1 MSGAARTPVQLA
13 TGVWRIPTLGASL
26 INSFAFENADGT
38 LGLVDAGL
46 KGAPKR
52 LVASLGSIGKRPE
65 DVKTIVL
72 THAHPDHQGGAS
84 RLRARTGGQLH
95 VHADD
100 AEFVRSG
107 RRPAMDPPRPLGR
120 VLNFGLFRRQPACEV
135 DGTFGDGELLE
146 IGGGLRVLHTPGHSP
161 GHCSYLHEKS
171 GVLVTGDALFNWR
184 DKMSYP
190 FSILC
195 SNYEL
200 SLETADRLGEVDY
213 EIAAFTHG
221 PEIRTDARA
230 AVRSFL
236 RRRRA
241 AR

>member
-1 MSGAARTPVQLA
+1 MSRAMHAPVELA
-13 TGVWRIPTLGASL
+13 KGVWRIPTLGANL
-26 INSFAFENADGT
+26 INSFAFENEDGT

-52 LVASLGSIGKRPE
+52 LVAALGSIGKRPE

-72 THAHPDHQGGAS
+72 THAHPDHQGGAA
-84 RLRARTGGQLH
+84 RMRARSGGRLH

-100 AEFVRSG
+100 AEFVRGG
-107 RRPAMDPPRPLGR
+107 RRPAMDPPRPIGR
-120 VLNFGLFRRQPACEV
+120 VLAFGPFGRQPACEV
-135 DGTFGDGELLE
+135 DGTFGDGELLG

-161 GHCSYLHEKS
+161 GHCSYLHERS
-171 GVLVTGDALFNWR
+171 GVLITGDALFNWR
-184 DKMSYP
+184 DKLSYP

-195 SNYEL
+195 SNFEL
-200 SLETADRLGEVDY
+200 SRETADRLGEVDY

-221 PEIRTDARA
+221 PEIRADARE

-241 AR
+241 SG